1 MIAMAKVRVKY
12 VLTREGRR
20 NPSSLRSSR
29 NARFDEPEGFFP
41 KVGFCFPNMEVIRF
55 AGLEVGKKG
64 KWNSRAFAL

>member
-29 NARFDEPEGFFP
+29 NGMHALMNLKGFFP
-41 KVGFCFPNMEVIRF
+41 RLGFVFQIW
-55 AGLEVGKKG
+55 K
-64 KWNSRAFAL
+64 